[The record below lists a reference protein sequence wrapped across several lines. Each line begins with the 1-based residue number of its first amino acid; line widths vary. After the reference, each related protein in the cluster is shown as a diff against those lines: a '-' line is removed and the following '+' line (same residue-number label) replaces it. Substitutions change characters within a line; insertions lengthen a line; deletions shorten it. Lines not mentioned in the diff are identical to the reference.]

1 MECIYLS
8 CKNPANQSITC
19 DKCSIPKYCS
29 ETCLALDQP
38 QHTLACM
45 PHLYSLRDFVPVKDS
60 HKLLG
65 TGSYGEVQLVQR
77 KGTRELYA
85 QKIYKKS
92 MLTSLIPLKV
102 LFREISL
109 HMTLIHPNIV
119 RLYDHMEDHIKLYLI
134 MEYVEKG
141 SLFDLLRKKGKL
153 GEAEA
158 WNIFTQT
165 CVGLEYLHS
174 KNVLHRDL
182 KPENILISKDD
193 AVKICDFGWSA
204 HGTANRVTFCG
215 TLDYMSPEMLNKLPQ
230 TYKVDVWAVG
240 ILLYEM
246 LHAAPPF
253 RGKNPR
259 DMARLVQEKSFVFAP
274 HVSDS
279 AKVIISALLQED
291 PTLRP
296 DILDV
301 LQSDWVSKF
310 AQGRV
315 LTGWQVKH
323 KEFGDGTVTRVC
335 GLVCTVNFAGVD
347 KNLIENNLVQSCKV
361 TDDKGTVVYYG
372 EFEHERVEEHKT
384 LIGKSGSRSQKVL
397 KQGAKTGSIAAS
409 TSSESLRKRPAL
421 GKEEVKIPAASA
433 KKTGFEGINLDPVS
447 TEKKPVVNKS
457 RFLQRFKKDSNN

>member
-8 CKNPANQSITC
+8 CKNPANQSVTC
-19 DKCSIPKYCS
+19 DRCSIPKYCS
-29 ETCLALDQP
+29 ESCLALDQP
-38 QHTLACM
+38 QHSLACM
-45 PHLYSLRDFVPVKDS
+45 PHLYSLRDFIPVKDS
-60 HKLLG
+60 QKLLG

-77 KGTRELYA
+77 KGTREFYA

-153 GEAEA
+153 AEREA

-193 AVKICDFGWSA
+193 SVKICDFGWSA

-230 TYKVDVWAVG
+230 TYK
-240 ILLYEM
+240 M

-259 DMARLVQEKSFVFAP
+259 DMARLIQEKSFVFAP

-279 AKVIISALLQED
+279 AKVIISALLQDD
-291 PTLRP
+291 PLLRP

-301 LQSDWVSKF
+301 LQSDWVSQF
-310 AQGRV
+310 AQGRIRP
-315 LTGWQVKH
+315 GWQVKH
-323 KEFGDGTVTRVC
+323 KELGEGTVARVA
-335 GLVCTVNFAGVD
+335 GLVCTVDFAGREKVM
-347 KNLIENNLVQSCKV
+347 IENNLIQSCKV
-361 TDDKGTVVYYG
+361 TDDKGVMVHYG
-372 EFEHERVEEHKT
+372 EFECERVEEAKT
-384 LIGKSGSRSQKVL
+384 VLGKAGSRSQKIL
-397 KQGAKTGSIAAS
+397 KQGAKTGSVPAS
-409 TSSESLRKRPAL
+409 TSSESLRKKQSL
-421 GKEEVKIPAASA
+421 VKEEVKISTQTSP
-433 KKTGFEGINLDPVS
+433 KKTGFEGIKMEPVGV
-447 TEKKPVVNKS
+447 EKTPAVNKS